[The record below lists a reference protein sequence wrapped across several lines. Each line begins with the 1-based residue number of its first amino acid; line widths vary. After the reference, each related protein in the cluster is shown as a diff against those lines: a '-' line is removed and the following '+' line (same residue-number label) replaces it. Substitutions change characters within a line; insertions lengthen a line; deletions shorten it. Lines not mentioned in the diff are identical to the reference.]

1 MSKGKATD
9 LVQPAHSDFPVL
21 IAAMTPSAEERRLAL
36 FLCLLLIG
44 AFLLIAPFAATPLPR
59 MNVFV
64 PVVQTVLFFS
74 ELITAILLFAQ
85 YSIRPQLGLL
95 AVACGYVFSGLFA
108 FLQTL
113 AFPGAYGPAGL
124 FGDPLSTAP
133 YLFFLWHIAF
143 PLAAIVYALSDDTS
157 GGFVLRRSAKATI
170 GVAVASVLVVIAVL
184 TWAVTGAVSY
194 LPSLF
199 IDATKQAPITNYIS
213 GAIWLLSIAALLML
227 FLYKNT
233 SLSVWLMVALVA
245 TLPDLALSTVMTTV
259 RFTFGWYTARAYAL
273 IASFIVL
280 AALLTDA
287 TVLYARLANAVLLLR
302 RERSNRLMSL
312 SAATAAVAHEIR
324 QPLTAIVATSQAASI
339 LTERNP
345 PDVGQLRAC
354 LAEISES
361 AFRLNE
367 IVTGVRG
374 LFDEKT
380 DRPTIS
386 VGALTQEVL
395 HSLEHELLL
404 NDVAVETSI
413 QNDLPEIVA
422 DRTQIQQVLV
432 NLARNAI
439 DAMNSSNIP
448 RAKRLRVGA
457 TVKDRSIVLTLQ
469 DSGPGI
475 DPSNSGR
482 IFEPFFTTK
491 ANGIGLGLPI
501 CRRILETHNGRLRLA
516 KSDSDG
522 CIFEITLP
530 IAAMHRD
537 SSGNLS

>member
-1 MSKGKATD
+1 
-9 LVQPAHSDFPVL
+9 
-21 IAAMTPSAEERRLAL
+21 
-36 FLCLLLIG
+36 
-44 AFLLIAPFAATPLPR
+44 
-59 MNVFV
+59 
-64 PVVQTVLFFS
+64 
-74 ELITAILLFAQ
+74 
-85 YSIRPQLGLL
+85 
-95 AVACGYVFSGLFA
+95 
-108 FLQTL
+108 
-113 AFPGAYGPAGL
+113 
-124 FGDPLSTAP
+124 
-133 YLFFLWHIAF
+133 
-143 PLAAIVYALSDDTS
+143 
-157 GGFVLRRSAKATI
+157 
-170 GVAVASVLVVIAVL
+170 
-184 TWAVTGAVSY
+184 
-194 LPSLF
+194 
-199 IDATKQAPITNYIS
+199 
-213 GAIWLLSIAALLML
+213 
-227 FLYKNT
+227 
-233 SLSVWLMVALVA
+233 MVALVA

-287 TVLYARLANAVLLLR
+287 TVLHARLANAVLLLR

-386 VGALTQEVL
+386 VDALTQEVL

-422 DRTQIQQVLV
+422 DRTQIQQVLM

-516 KSDSDG
+516 NSDSDG